1 MHQALYSAVTRTRRA
16 IRPAPTTGDDGA
28 DQLTADGTLGQ
39 QQLFKDTLPD
49 VDSATAVVYVD
60 VRKVAELSGERVP
73 EEGKAVA
80 SFGLTVSTSGD
91 DSGIHLR
98 LVAD

>member
-1 MHQALYSAVTRTRRA
+1 
-16 IRPAPTTGDDGA
+16 
-28 DQLTADGTLGQ
+28 
-39 QQLFKDTLPD
+39 
-49 VDSATAVVYVD
+49 
-60 VRKVAELSGERVP
+60 VRKMAELSGKQVP
-73 EEGKAVA
+73 AEGKAVA